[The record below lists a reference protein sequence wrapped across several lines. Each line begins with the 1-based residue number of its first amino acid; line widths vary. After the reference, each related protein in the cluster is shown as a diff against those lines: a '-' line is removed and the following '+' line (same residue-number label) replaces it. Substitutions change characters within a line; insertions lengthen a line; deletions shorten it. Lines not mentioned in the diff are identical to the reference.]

1 MQTQNFR
8 NRYRCYVSHAPV
20 IVAALLLL
28 TGSLHAGTV
37 LDAASATTT
46 LHGGDRELNT
56 LSFTGSPTVMTGA
69 DFLRFDDGYLYEPAH
84 TKNVAPDSPTHL
96 YAWNDYQHRDTGTG
110 GNYEVFSPD
119 RTDAATPYLNEGS
132 DGGSLVE
139 TFGPFT
145 SGQNTFKNMSYLQDG
160 EAVNDGGN
168 VNEPYYVDLL
178 FADGFTLSGDG
189 DDTTVEIALLERGG
203 NSKMRVYG
211 ILQRNTLPESG
222 YDNAS
227 QAAIDSYNPIL
238 TQDSLLAD
246 DNTGTFNS
254 LWTMDTLEISSA
266 QGVRGYGLSIDWDD
280 LVGIRVM
287 ADTGYSFDGPDLVAV
302 GAVPEPA
309 SMSLLAVGGLALLRR
324 RRRR

>member
-1 MQTQNFR
+1 
-8 NRYRCYVSHAPV
+8 
-20 IVAALLLL
+20 
-28 TGSLHAGTV
+28 
-37 LDAASATTT
+37 
-46 LHGGDRELNT
+46 
-56 LSFTGSPTVMTGA
+56 MTGE
-69 DFLRFDDGYLYEPAH
+69 DFLRFNDGYLYEPAH
-84 TKNVAPDSPTHL
+84 TKNVAPDSPVHL
-96 YAWNDYQHRDTGTG
+96 YAWNDYQHRDTATS

-119 RTDAATPYLNEGS
+119 RTDTATPYINEGT

-145 SGQNTFKNMSYLQDG
+145 SGASTFKNMSYLQDG

-178 FADGFTLSGDG
+178 FGEGFTLSGDG

-211 ILQRNTLPESG
+211 ILQRNTLPINP

-227 QAAIDSYNPIL
+227 QAAIDSYNPVL
-238 TQDSLLAD
+238 TQDSILAD
-246 DNTGTFNS
+246 DAAGTFNS

-266 QGVRGYGLSIDWDD
+266 QGVRGYGLSIDWEN

-287 ADTGYSFDGPDLVAV
+287 ADTGYTFSGPDLVAV

-309 SMSLLAVGGLALLRR
+309 SLSLLGVGALALLRKR
-324 RRRR
+324 RRR